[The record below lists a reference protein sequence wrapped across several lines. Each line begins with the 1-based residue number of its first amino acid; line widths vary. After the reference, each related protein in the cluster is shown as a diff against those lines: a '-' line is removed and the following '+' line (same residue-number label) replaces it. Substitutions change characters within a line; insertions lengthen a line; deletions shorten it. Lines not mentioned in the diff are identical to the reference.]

1 MYGPILHVCPMSE
14 PCIVCAWHRHR
25 AQVIGAAS
33 LVRVWRTGRPAGI
46 GNPRLHDAPVGPVLG
61 TSPSQSR
68 PLVEHVTLWGNN
80 HLIES

>member
-33 LVRVWRTGRPAGI
+33 LVRVWRTGKPAGI
-46 GNPRLHDAPVGPVLG
+46 GNPRAASSSVGAVVG
-61 TSPSQSR
+61 TSPCEPR
-68 PLVEHVTLWGNN
+68 PLVEHVTMWGNN
-80 HLIES
+80 HANET